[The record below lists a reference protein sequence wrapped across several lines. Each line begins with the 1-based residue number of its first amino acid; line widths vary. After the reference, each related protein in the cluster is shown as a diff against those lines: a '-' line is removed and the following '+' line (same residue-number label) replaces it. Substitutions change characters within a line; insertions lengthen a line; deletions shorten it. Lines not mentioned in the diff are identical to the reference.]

1 MSGDFVIVEGPLDA
15 AGLHALM
22 REDASWEAE
31 LDAGAEAMWEKL
43 DRTYSQL
50 SNLRCAAG
58 LARRAPNAMRADI
71 EGPSIAA
78 VRGEIRRLERWA
90 WELLETPDEPGF
102 HDERGAWEY
111 GVPSCLEVA
120 EEAIAEAWRILAVA
134 IRSTRCLRARMGL
147 ALSLARVGVLRAR
160 IAAHRSSATS
170 HTPSHRSRTGTV
182 ADVVRSLTQAAHAPP
197 RVALYRCPAIAGGGP
212 L

>member
-15 AGLHALM
+15 AGMHALM
-22 REDASWEAE
+22 RAGASWEAE
-31 LDAGAEAMWEKL
+31 LDFGAKAMWQEVE
-43 DRTYSQL
+43 RTYSQL

-90 WELLETPDEPGF
+90 WDLLETPDEPGF
-102 HDERGAWEY
+102 DDERGAWEY

-120 EEAIAEAWRILAVA
+120 QDVIDDAWHILAVA
-134 IRSTRCLRARMGL
+134 IRSTRSLRARIGL
-147 ALSLARVGVLRAR
+147 ALSLIRIGGLRAR
-160 IAAHRSSATS
+160 IALHPSAPS
-170 HTPSHRSRTGTV
+170 RTPSSRARTGPV
-182 ADVVRSLTQAAHAPP
+182 ADVFQSLTQAAHAPP
-197 RVALYRCPAIAGGGP
+197 RVALYRCPAIAGGVP